1 MTAPI
6 DAGDGTQHNV
16 AGLKFRPRSVSCTD
30 RGLNFNPATLCCVPS
45 PASMGAVMTDQTNPV
60 PPSPGGLKI
69 APGSSELAPFIYFD
83 GVPTYGVNAGAIQL
97 ELAANV
103 LLPDGKG
110 VKIDVV
116 ITAHLRCS
124 PVAAVAL
131 REAINQALAIQQGQ
145 QQIAAPTPGAKP
157 N

>member
-1 MTAPI
+1 MAD
-6 DAGDGTQHNV
+6 DA
-16 AGLKFRPRSVSCTD
+16 
-30 RGLNFNPATLCCVPS
+30 
-45 PASMGAVMTDQTNPV
+45 NPV
-60 PPSPGGLKI
+60 SPVPGTIKI
-69 APGSSELAPFIYFD
+69 APGTSELAPFIYFD
-83 GVPTYGVNAGAIQL
+83 GVPTYGINNGAIQL
-97 ELAANV
+97 ELAANII
-103 LLPDGKG
+103 LPDGKG